1 MADYKRW
8 VSKCLISLLLVLVFV
23 CTAFAAEMYRVW
35 EEGRREEGIRM
46 LKSQAAQSNQVAAYG
61 YVRFSDKGTKELG
74 RIALDFGAENWYAIR
89 EQGKFNDGS
98 FYAYFM
104 LQQSNAAE
112 VTVKATSPGYQKVVK
127 KFFAKS
133 GNTYD
138 LGEIVMQKLDPK
150 DFTAGVKGKVFLP
163 FSFIHSGVKVYAAY
177 EGYWSRNDP
186 YVTSAQDGS
195 FEVKGLPPGDYF
207 IVFRHPLL
215 LFKHPGRS
223 VTLRKDEIL
232 DLGNVR

>member
-1 MADYKRW
+1 MFDYKRW
-8 VSKCLISLLLVLVFV
+8 ASGKLVFLFLV
-23 CTAFAAEMYRVW
+23 FAFSGSAFAAEMYQVW
-35 EEGRREEGIRM
+35 AEGRREEGIRM
-46 LKSQAAQSNQVAAYG
+46 LKSQAAGSNQVAAYG
-61 YVRFSDKGTKELG
+61 YVRFSDIGTKELG
-74 RIALDFGAENWYAIR
+74 RIALDFGAENWWAIR
-89 EQGKFNDGS
+89 EQGKFKDGS
-98 FYAYFM
+98 FYAYFS

-138 LGEIVMQKLDPK
+138 LGEIVMQKLDPA

-186 YVTSAQDGS
+186 YVASSRDGS
-195 FEVKGLPPGDYF
+195 FEIKGLPPGEYY

-223 VTLRKDEIL
+223 VTLRKGEIL
-232 DLGNVR
+232 DLGSVR